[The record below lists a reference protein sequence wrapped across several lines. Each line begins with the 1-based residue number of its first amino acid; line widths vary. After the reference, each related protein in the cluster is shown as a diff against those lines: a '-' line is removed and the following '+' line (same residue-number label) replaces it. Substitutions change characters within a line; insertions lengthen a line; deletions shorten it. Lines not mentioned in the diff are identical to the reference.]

1 MNTIVKQYLVY
12 LIRWQLS
19 TPILAIVLNL
29 LADMPTF
36 WATVIANLVGGIV
49 FFWIDRK
56 IFKK

>member
-1 MNTIVKQYLVY
+1 MNTTAKQYLAY

-29 LADMPTF
+29 LADIPIL
-36 WATVIANLVGGIV
+36 WATVIANFVGSLI